1 MSKQTSTQVTLMIL
15 RAAKRL
21 GVSASVKEEAIL
33 AEIVAAG
40 TLGAVTQEEV
50 EALVRLRCPVTDEE
64 LAVEKARAAALAE
77 ELRRA
82 KQSLLAKGLGDEVTA
97 DETMAALLEGV
108 ELPSGKRLLLGFV
121 AAFLTG
127 CVIGYVGSMVLAW
140 LLAGSLLLG
149 AGGFLTM
156 LVTVLTWVLVL
167 IASYW
172 TGGAVGTYI
181 ISQTIDRHC
190 TAVWDTVSGWFS
202 SDTPNVEGTPAGA
215 AI

>member
-40 TLGAVTQEEV
+40 TVGTVTQAEV
-50 EALVRLRCPVTDEE
+50 EALVRLRCPVTDAE
-64 LAVEKARAAALAE
+64 LAVEKAQAAALAE

-82 KQSLLAKGLGDEVTA
+82 RQSLLAKGLGDEVTA
-97 DETMAALLEGV
+97 DETLAALLEGV

-121 AAFLTG
+121 AAFLSG
-127 CVIGYVGSMVLAW
+127 CVIGYVGSMALAW

-156 LVTVLTWVLVL
+156 LVTVLTWALTL
-167 IASYW
+167 IAAYWAGGTVGSYIL
-172 TGGAVGTYI
+172 TK
-181 ISQTIDRHC
+181 TIDRHC
-190 TAVWDTVSGWFS
+190 SAAWDTVSGWFGG
-202 SDTPNVEGTPAGA
+202 DTTPAVA
-215 AI
+215 